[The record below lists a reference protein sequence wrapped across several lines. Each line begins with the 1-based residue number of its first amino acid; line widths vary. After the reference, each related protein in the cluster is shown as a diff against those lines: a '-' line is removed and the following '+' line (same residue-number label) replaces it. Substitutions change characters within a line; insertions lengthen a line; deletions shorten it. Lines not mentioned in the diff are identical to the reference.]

1 MVSSSSD
8 IELIEAQGRIWGY
21 AYTYI
26 INKCLKCAIQLGIP
40 DVIHRHSPG
49 PTSLPALLAALQLHP
64 SKHDAVRRLLRLLVH
79 AGFFK
84 LEQEEKECNYSL
96 TPASELLLLFPDKQ
110 PPAHLFLGLDSG
122 DDAFGVWSSLSTW
135 FRRSDGAAAAEA
147 ILGMSFWDA
156 MARERWAM
164 PQFYD
169 AMTGDFKLVA
179 RVMVSDYCRDVFRG
193 VGSLVDVGGGTGI
206 MSAAIAGAYPNISC
220 TVFDLPEVV
229 PDSREARA
237 IGLPNLEFVGG
248 TMFEKIPH
256 GDAILLKWVLHNWDD
271 ENCVKILKNCR
282 EAVSSSDKNNR
293 GKVILI
299 DMVVEIN
306 QIVANDK
313 DFSQVQLCSDLL
325 MMCLVNGKERTEAE
339 FNNLFITAGFSGYK
353 IVRALGPRS
362 IIEVYP

>member
-1 MVSSSSD
+1 
-8 IELIEAQGRIWGY
+8 
-21 AYTYI
+21 
-26 INKCLKCAIQLGIP
+26 
-40 DVIHRHSPG
+40 
-49 PTSLPALLAALQLHP
+49 
-64 SKHDAVRRLLRLLVH
+64 
-79 AGFFK
+79 
-84 LEQEEKECNYSL
+84 
-96 TPASELLLLFPDKQ
+96 
-110 PPAHLFLGLDSG
+110 
-122 DDAFGVWSSLSTW
+122 
-135 FRRSDGAAAAEA
+135 
-147 ILGMSFWDA
+147 
-156 MARERWAM
+156 
-164 PQFYD
+164 
-169 AMTGDFKLVA
+169 MTGDSKLVA

-220 TVFDLPEVV
+220 TVFDLPE
-229 PDSREARA
+229 ARA

-256 GDAILLKWVLHNWDD
+256 GDAILLK
-271 ENCVKILKNCR
+271 
-282 EAVSSSDKNNR
+282 AVSSSDKNNR

>member
-96 TPASELLLLFPDKQ
+96 TPASELLLLFPDK
-110 PPAHLFLGLDSG
+110 LDSG